1 MKNFCRV
8 LLTGALLGIVG
19 SNVYGQLPERWIYQP
34 EHAQTVPSA
43 DGWWRQYADPT
54 LDSLIVRAEAN
65 NSNVAHALKR
75 IKIAQRQIT
84 AARASL
90 YPTLDLAAGWSR
102 SESAG
107 AISRPATASHSESYF
122 NLGANVNWEI
132 DIFGR
137 VASKVKSAKA
147 GVAVSSAEY
156 DAVMVALCA
165 DVASAYFQLRTYQ
178 QQYQVAL
185 DHIASQ
191 EKVVNMTKVRYE
203 AGLANALEVS
213 QAKTVLYSTQ
223 ASLPSLESAIA
234 STVNSLAVLIG
245 EYPSENLSRM
255 LAESTLPPAPPLLTP
270 ADAPSELLR
279 RRPDVVEAEKELA
292 QYAAQVGV
300 SKKDFLPVLALSGS
314 VGTASHALQGLFG
327 KNSLDYSVGA
337 TLSWTVFDG
346 FARSNNLAEA
356 RLNLEA
362 AIDDY
367 NLTMQTAVE
376 EVNSAIST
384 YNASLT
390 HVLRLKDVVEE
401 SQRSYELS
409 VEQYKEGL
417 SDFINVVNSQLTF
430 LENQSALA
438 EANGN
443 VYAAQVALYK
453 AFGGGIIQ

>member
-1 MKNFCRV
+1 M
-8 LLTGALLGIVG
+8 GMVG

-54 LDSLIVRAEAN
+54 LDSLIVKAEAN
-65 NSNVAHALKR
+65 NSNVAQALKR
-75 IKIAQRQIT
+75 IKIAERQIT

-90 YPTLDLAAGWSR
+90 YPTLDVSAGWSR
-102 SESAG
+102 TEAAG
-107 AISRPATASHSESYF
+107 AISKPATASHSESYF
-122 NLGANVNWEI
+122 NLGANANWEI

-137 VASKVKSAKA
+137 VAAKVKSAKA

-165 DVASAYFQLRTYQ
+165 DVASAYFQLRTYH
-178 QQYQVAL
+178 QQYRVATE
-185 DHIASQ
+185 HIASQ
-191 EKVVNMTKVRYE
+191 EKVVRMTQARYE

-223 ASLPSLESAIA
+223 ASLPSLKSAIA
-234 STVNSLAVLIG
+234 STTNSLAVLTG
-245 EYPSENLSRM
+245 EYPSEEFANMLSE
-255 LAESTLPPAPPLLTP
+255 ATLPPAPLLLAP
-270 ADAPSELLR
+270 SEVPSELLR
-279 RRPDVVEAEKELA
+279 RRPDVVEAEKQMA

-314 VGTASHALQGLFG
+314 VGTASHALQDLFG

-346 FARSNNLAEA
+346 FARSNNAAEA

-367 NLTMQTAVE
+367 NLTILTAIE
-376 EVNSAIST
+376 EVNNAISS
-384 YNASLT
+384 YNAALA
-390 HVLRLKDVVEE
+390 HVAALEAVVSE
-401 SQRSYELS
+401 SSRSYDLS
-409 VEQYKEGL
+409 VDLYKQGL
-417 SDFINVVNSQLTF
+417 SDFINVINSQLTF

-453 AFGGGIIQ
+453 ALGGGIN